1 MKGNPGQTTRFVPLA
16 TQAVRSHSGRGRKRV
31 RRHLIGQETIP
42 GGKYQYSYIRLRAN
56 LRRRSEL
63 LAKADLAIAIARR
76 VEERGPTQ
84 ADTARLLR
92 TTQPRISD
100 LRRGRLD
107 RVSIDTLL
115 RLLTRLGVD
124 VELRFTPKQEETAR
138 VRVVDPA
145 A

>member
-1 MKGNPGQTTRFVPLA
+1 MTDTPCVTEGSANVFADLGLA
-16 TQAVRSHSGRGRKRV
+16 DADV
-31 RRHLIGQETIP
+31 
-42 GGKYQYSYIRLRAN
+42 
-56 LRRRSEL
+56 L
-63 LAKADLAIAIARR
+63 LAKADLVIAIVGR
-76 VEERGPTQ
+76 VEERGLTQ
-84 ADTARLLR
+84 AEAARLLR

-107 RVSIDTLL
+107 RFSIDTLL

-124 VELRFTPKQEETAR
+124 VELRFTSRQAETAR